1 MDDLFANLALQTV
14 QLVGKAAF
22 GAAGTLALKRVAEY
36 AQRMPRVPGRQP
48 EVERL
53 RAQFETKLRIVT
65 PAIDLVDIIAARGH
79 SAMASVLQL
88 TYALR
93 ADILAFSDRLERLD
107 GELGALPAADAAPA
121 KSERSL

>member
-1 MDDLFANLALQTV
+1 MDELFSNLAMQTV

-22 GAAGTLALKRVAEY
+22 GAAGSIALKRVSEY
-36 AQRMPRVPGRQP
+36 ARRLPRLSERQP

-65 PAIDLVDIIAARGH
+65 PAIDLIDIIAARGH

-88 TYALR
+88 TY
-93 ADILAFSDRLERLD
+93 
-107 GELGALPAADAAPA
+107 
-121 KSERSL
+121 